1 MEFFDMFMQ
10 MGLAA
15 LFSILVSFLPLIA
28 AAAYL
33 FRPSE
38 QRLAMMRPLSLAG
51 IFAGLNGSSLGA
63 INTLRGLWLDPP
75 RDGRILAISSA
86 ESIVPLYVSFSC
98 LMLAWLLVPP
108 ACGENSS
115 RIRSRTRKD
124 RALLATGYRIWY

>member
-1 MEFFDMFMQ
+1 MFRQ

-15 LFSILVSFLPLIA
+15 LFSIIISFLPLIA

-63 INTLRGLWLDPP
+63 INTLRGLWL
-75 RDGRILAISSA
+75 RAADGTGA
-86 ESIVPLYVSFSC
+86 FS
-98 LMLAWLLVPP
+98 
-108 ACGENSS
+108 
-115 RIRSRTRKD
+115 RSRPRNRSCRSTCRS
-124 RALLATGYRIWY
+124 RA

>member
-1 MEFFDMFMQ
+1 MEFLTIFQQ

-15 LFSILVSFLPLIA
+15 LFSIIISFLPLVA
-28 AAAYL
+28 AGSYL

-63 INTLRGLWLDPP
+63 INVLRGLWLEPP
-75 RDGRILAISSA
+75 RDGRITAIGAA

-98 LMLAWLLVPP
+98 LMLAWLLV
-108 ACGENSS
+108 AAGMQ
-115 RIRSRTRKD
+115 RKH
-124 RALLATGYRIWY
+124 